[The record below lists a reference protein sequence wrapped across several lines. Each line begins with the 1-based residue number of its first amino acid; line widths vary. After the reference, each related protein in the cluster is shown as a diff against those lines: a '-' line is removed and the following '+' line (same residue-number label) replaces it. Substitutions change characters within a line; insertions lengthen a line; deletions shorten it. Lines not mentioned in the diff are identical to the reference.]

1 MNALT
6 KRIDRASLFKFAKR
20 PEFQKMLINNNG
32 DVIVTLNKYMKLVA
46 KKEAIMEGTLF
57 VALTVAMEE
66 PEVQQWLATKIID
79 LKAKLNPTVKN
90 IVQSEGYD
98 WETVKGI
105 FNSNGSVGDNTLLNQ
120 AWERGWR
127 PWPKGEEPNEESVF
141 ENGILWL
148 FKNPKYQTET
158 FKNNFS
164 WFGIDN
170 VVREV
175 KPEKE
180 EERREGVIYY
190 DTKEELELRNNID
203 DNITD
208 EEIETTSD
216 ILDQYL

>member
-1 MNALT
+1 
-6 KRIDRASLFKFAKR
+6 
-20 PEFQKMLINNNG
+20 MLINNNG

-98 WETVKGI
+98 WETVKEI
-105 FNSNGSVGDNTLLNQ
+105 FNSDGSVGDNTLLNQ

-164 WFGIDN
+164 GFGIDN

-175 KPEKE
+175 KPEKDE
-180 EERREGVIYY
+180 DRREGVIYY

-203 DNITD
+203 DIITD
-208 EEIETTSD
+208 EEIEATAK